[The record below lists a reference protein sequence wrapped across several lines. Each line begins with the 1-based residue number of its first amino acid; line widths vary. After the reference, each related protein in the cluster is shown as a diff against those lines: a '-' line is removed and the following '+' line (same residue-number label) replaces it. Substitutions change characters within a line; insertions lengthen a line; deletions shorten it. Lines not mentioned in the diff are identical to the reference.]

1 MRYFPQKLEL
11 SPNIL
16 SAAVDTPA
24 QETYTM
30 NWTVTNP
37 APQDTAAGT
46 ITSKTRLSR
55 QIRLDS
61 KMCAV
66 AFADQI
72 CRTKWCPFLEVH
84 ETYSHSNLE

>member
-24 QETYTM
+24 QENYTM
-30 NWTVTNP
+30 NWAVTNP

-46 ITSKTRLSR
+46 LTSKTQTKQTNQARFQNVCSGL
-55 QIRLDS
+55 
-61 KMCAV
+61 
-66 AFADQI
+66 
-72 CRTKWCPFLEVH
+72 CRPDLQNQVV
-84 ETYSHSNLE
+84 SIP

>member
-30 NWTVTNP
+30 NWAVTNP

-46 ITSKTRLSR
+46 LTSKT
-55 QIRLDS
+55 
-61 KMCAV
+61 
-66 AFADQI
+66 
-72 CRTKWCPFLEVH
+72 
-84 ETYSHSNLE
+84 